1 MSVPG
6 TSAFRMRSAA
16 AASPPKPPPM
26 MCAFIASSCLR
37 RLGLHTQ
44 YSLTEA
50 NAGWSERRVGRGGL
64 RNDVLASDG
73 HVRRQAAEA
82 EVRRHG
88 RHHRQRPG
96 PAARQRADRQPARQA
111 AAQATLAQDESLI
124 PPHSNGEVPSSYEG
138 GGVRSRSGVVAS
150 DPSVADYR
158 ATSPFEWGG
167 IRRP

>member
-1 MSVPG
+1 
-6 TSAFRMRSAA
+6 
-16 AASPPKPPPM
+16 
-26 MCAFIASSCLR
+26 
-37 RLGLHTQ
+37 LHTQ

-96 PAARQRADRQPARQA
+96 PAARQRADRQPARPA
-111 AAQATLAQDESLI
+111 AAQAPL
-124 PPHSNGEVPSSYEG
+124 
-138 GGVRSRSGVVAS
+138 
-150 DPSVADYR
+150 
-158 ATSPFEWGG
+158 
-167 IRRP
+167 